1 MKNARPV
8 NVGVEN
14 TGVNNKGGKYK
25 NDYWKSECQGW
36 RMKEYGLW
44 KAKDITLMQTS
55 KMLWVFSN
63 ISGVMQ
69 KIQKLR
75 KK

>member
-1 MKNARPV
+1 
-8 NVGVEN
+8 
-14 TGVNNKGGKYK
+14 
-25 NDYWKSECQGW
+25 
-36 RMKEYGLW
+36 MKEYGLW